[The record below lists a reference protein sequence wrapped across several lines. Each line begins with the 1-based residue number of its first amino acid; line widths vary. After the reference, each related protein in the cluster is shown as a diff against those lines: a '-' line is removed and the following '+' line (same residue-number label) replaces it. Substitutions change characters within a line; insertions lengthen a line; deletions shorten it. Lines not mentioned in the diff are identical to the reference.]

1 MYKGHPVVER
11 APRGYARAEP
21 RQEERREERRP
32 EPRREHRS
40 APRAARADEE
50 QLEIHLQMCVPDEH
64 GEAHWMIAMREP
76 GAQRGM
82 RLQSLYEDG
91 RYQLF
96 MQIQKTFIPSY
107 VRTTHYLGTIP
118 KPGSDIVPRQAE
130 TIPPQVSSL
139 WACYLVRKLE
149 ILGLI
154 PDGQCQRFIS
164 DYRHN
169 FDGDLGSDF

>member
-91 RYQLF
+91 R
-96 MQIQKTFIPSY
+96 
-107 VRTTHYLGTIP
+107 TTHYLGTIP